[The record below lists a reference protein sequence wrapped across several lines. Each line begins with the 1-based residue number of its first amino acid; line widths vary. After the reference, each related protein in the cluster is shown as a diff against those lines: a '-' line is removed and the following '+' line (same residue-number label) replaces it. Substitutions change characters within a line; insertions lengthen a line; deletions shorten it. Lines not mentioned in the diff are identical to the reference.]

1 MNSIHVQ
8 IWRLKVSNIQ
18 VGGTRFPLNHSFWQ
32 ATCAVSYSDPPVPA
46 LALEPSCLYA
56 PVSHFSE
63 GVTSFRNPSH
73 SSLAS
78 SLRVCNSLADKAT
91 FVSLWVRTMR
101 QTSFS
106 EHMVQLIPV
115 E

>member
-18 VGGTRFPLNHSFWQ
+18 VGGTRFSLNHSFWQ
-32 ATCAVSYSDPPVPA
+32 ATCAVSYSDSPVPA
-46 LALEPSCLYA
+46 LALEPSCLCA

-78 SLRVCNSLADKAT
+78 SLRMCNSLADKAT
-91 FVSLWVRTMR
+91 FWKSVG
-101 QTSFS
+101 QDYETSFS